1 MKIKDAYMHSDY
13 TREKISMNEEMVQK
27 LDTLEQHLNNYNEG
41 IEIGVHPFDIADLL
55 IEIKEVDEDTYT
67 ACLNKLPSTLL
78 AEVLVELPK
87 SFQEEL
93 YTNYGPKKL
102 AKLTESLDTD
112 DAAVLIQ
119 HIEEL
124 DEKKADA
131 IMSNL
136 SDEDRD
142 TIEELIS
149 YEDHE
154 AGSYMQTEVFE
165 AHMDETIGASI
176 LRLKKMKEN
185 REIDN
190 VHHVFV
196 VSNKRMFVG
205 MIPLE
210 DLILHGPKEL
220 YRDVVEEGKITIS
233 VDPHDDIKNVIE
245 TVSNYD
251 LSVVAVVND
260 KGLLIGRIT
269 ADDIYD
275 IIEEGATEQIYNLAG
290 VNDTAEQEES
300 IWKIGRAR
308 GVWLG
313 INLITA
319 IVASLVI
326 GLFDSTLQSLVA
338 LAILM
343 PIVASMGGNAGTQT
357 LTVTV
362 RQMALGDIEADEAK
376 KTIYKEVFISLMNG
390 IVYAVTMGFIAYIWF
405 QLPMLGLVIGLA
417 MVVNLLSAGF
427 FGAVIPLTLKKFGVD
442 PAIGSTVLLTTV
454 TDVVGFFSFLG
465 LATIILL

>member
-1 MKIKDAYMHSDY
+1 
-13 TREKISMNEEMVQK
+13 MNEEVLQK
-27 LDTLEQHLNNYNEG
+27 LNALEQHINNYNEG
-41 IEIGVHPFDIADLL
+41 LDIGVHPFDIADLL
-55 IEIKEVDEDTYT
+55 IEIREVDNDTYT
-67 ACLNKLPSTLL
+67 AFLNKLPSALL

-124 DEKKADA
+124 DEAKADA
-131 IMSNL
+131 IMSRL
-136 SDEDRD
+136 SEEDRD

-149 YEDHE
+149 YENHE

-165 AHMDETIGASI
+165 AQLDETIGASI
-176 LRLKKMKEN
+176 IRLKKMKAN

-196 VSNKRMFVG
+196 VSSKRTFMG

-220 YRDVVEEGKITIS
+220 YKDVIEEGKITIS

-245 TVSNYD
+245 TVANYD
-251 LSVVAVVND
+251 LSVIAVVNER
-260 KGLLIGRIT
+260 GILIGRIT

-275 IIEEGATEQIYNLAG
+275 IIEDGATEQIYNLAG

-300 IWKIGRAR
+300 IWKIGRSR
-308 GVWLG
+308 GLWLG
-313 INLITA
+313 LNLLTA
-319 IVASLVI
+319 IAASLVI
-326 GLFDSTLQSLVA
+326 GLFDTTLQSLVA

-390 IVYAVTMGFIAYIWF
+390 VVYAVAMGLIAYIWF
-405 QLPMLGLVIGLA
+405 QMPMLGIVIGMA

>member
-1 MKIKDAYMHSDY
+1 MYSTY
-13 TREKISMNEEMVQK
+13 SREKISMNEDFLQK
-27 LDTLEQHLNNYNEG
+27 LDTLEQHIHHYNEG
-41 IEIGVHPFDIADLL
+41 IDIGVHPFDIADLL
-55 IEIKEVDEDTYT
+55 IEIREVDEEIYS
-67 ACLNKLPSTLL
+67 ASLNKLPSTLL

-87 SFQEEL
+87 SLQEEL
-93 YTNYGPKKL
+93 YTNFGPKKL

-119 HIEEL
+119 HIEEV
-124 DEKKADA
+124 DEEKADA

-165 AHMDETIGASI
+165 AHLDETIGASI
-176 LRLKKMKEN
+176 HRLKKMKAN

-196 VSNKRMFVG
+196 VSNKRKFVG

-220 YRDVVEEGKITIS
+220 YRDVIEEGKITIS
-233 VDPHDDIKNVIE
+233 VEPHDEIKNVIE

-251 LSVVAVVND
+251 LSVIAVVN
-260 KGLLIGRIT
+260 KRGILMGRIT

-300 IWKIGRAR
+300 VWKIGRAR
-308 GVWLG
+308 GYWLG
-313 INLITA
+313 LNLLTA
-319 IVASLVI
+319 IAASLVI
-326 GLFDSTLQSLVA
+326 GLFDATLQSLVA

-390 IVYAVTMGFIAYIWF
+390 VVYAVTMGLIAYIWF
-405 QLPMLGLVIGLA
+405 KMPMLGIVIGLA
-417 MVVNLLSAGF
+417 MIVNLLSAGF